1 MFPVRLPHRGRGR
14 CATGKET
21 HPGPPGNAGDEGRR
35 SRRGARKTTDGRRG
49 NSIGHHGYSFN
60 QRPHHWE
67 LRMATRRSRTSA
79 SIAVKSVELALAIP
93 QVIAQ
98 RVARMAL
105 AGPNP
110 SARDRREF
118 QAMVSEKPAAFA
130 QAWTAMATE
139 SCRAN
144 QAIATSLF
152 AAFFNPFSRH
162 ALSGAATVGNAAIG
176 VLDKGLAPVH
186 RQAVANARRLAR
198 TTRRAMV
205 QRPRS

>member
-1 MFPVRLPHRGRGR
+1 
-14 CATGKET
+14 
-21 HPGPPGNAGDEGRR
+21 
-35 SRRGARKTTDGRRG
+35 
-49 NSIGHHGYSFN
+49 
-60 QRPHHWE
+60 
-67 LRMATRRSRTSA
+67 MATSRSRTSA
-79 SIAVKSVELALAIP
+79 SIAEKSVELALAIP

-110 SARDRREF
+110 SPRDRREF
-118 QAMVSEKPAAFA
+118 QTMVSEKPAAFA

-139 SCRAN
+139 SCRAH

-162 ALSGAATVGNAAIG
+162 TPCAAAVAATVGNAAIG
-176 VLDKGLAPVH
+176 VLEKGLAPVH

-205 QRPRS
+205 PRARS